1 MVYTLR
7 MTNELQKFIAH
18 ARSKGMDHATI
29 RMLLLS
35 AGWKERDVAQAL
47 SAEGLDMPV
56 PVPSDA
62 GGARD
67 AFFHLLNFAALY
79 TTVISSLILLFTF
92 INRLYPDAAIGF
104 DYASSDLSGIRWS
117 MAAIIVAFPLF
128 TWISRMLITEMNMH
142 VEKAGSGVRRWLTYL
157 TLFVA
162 ATTMMGDVITLVYQL
177 LQGELSVRFL
187 LKVFVILLVAGM
199 AFTYYFLSLRLSVD
213 VLRKRNV
220 HRNFFF
226 AALTLAAVVLV
237 WGAMIVGSP
246 VTERARQFDG
256 RRIEDLQ
263 AISSEIDNIVYEG
276 YVRPVAPNGETLPP
290 KHEIPQTLEK
300 MKLNAMYTI
309 PNTVDPE
316 TGAPYEYILHGTKS
330 YELCATFSHER
341 QEKYSIFWNHPAGRT
356 CFAFDVTKQLAK

>member
-1 MVYTLR
+1 

-18 ARSKGMDHATI
+18 ARSKGMDHTTI

-35 AGWKERDVAQAL
+35 AGWKERDIAQAL

-56 PVPSDA
+56 PLPADA

-79 TTVISSLILLFTF
+79 TIVISSVILLFTF
-92 INRLYPDAAIGF
+92 INRLFPDAAIGY
-104 DYASSDLSGIRWS
+104 DYSSSDLSGIRWS

-128 TWISRMLITEMNMH
+128 TWLSRILIGEMNLH

-162 ATTMMGDVITLVYQL
+162 ATTMMADVITLVFQL

-187 LKVFVILLVAGM
+187 LKVLVILLVAGM
-199 AFTYYFLSLRLSVD
+199 AFTYYFLSLKLSVD
-213 VLRKRNV
+213 VLRKRGV

-226 AALTLAAVVLV
+226 AALALVLVVLV

-246 VTERARQFDG
+246 VTERARQFDQ
-256 RRIEDLQ
+256 RRVENLQ
-263 AISSEIDNIVYEG
+263 SISSEIDNIVFEG
-276 YVRPVAPNGETLPP
+276 QGRPMPMPVGTLSGP
-290 KHEIPQTLEK
+290 KHPVPQTLQEVHDK
-300 MKLNAMYTI
+300 AVYSTPDI
-309 PNTVDPE
+309 ADPE
-316 TGAPYEYILHGTKS
+316 TGAPYEYIVHSSTA
-330 YELCATFSHER
+330 YELCAVFSFDL
-341 QEKYSIFWNHPAGRT
+341 QEKYNIFWNHSAGRH
-356 CFAFDVTKQLAK
+356 CFAFDVTKGITK